1 MSPVRRSLR
10 SGLGTSNTNETLK
23 TVGHET
29 RRGPSRTV
37 RLARTLASGLPV
49 QGDSWDSEDDYNEP
63 DPWDEPPEELDPDDT
78 DALTDDDPGDEK
90 PLTAWSRR
98 PSAIITFSEF
108 SGWGQRPDPLTSRVV
123 RRPTR
128 SAPTA
133 RGMQIRIVTIPGGGP
148 DRDEVAANEVQSELA
163 AIAKALAEHQS
174 AAILASSR
182 LDAYDE
188 LQPMTERALADAAS
202 CDVAALSRRRRS
214 LIDCPWGLVPLEYFW
229 WKGHDGL
236 RVAEARRLVS
246 LLLKQPGITDLAAAA
261 QVVAANRFADP
272 EKARRR
278 TDTIR
283 KQVPVV
289 RAILP
294 HLDLLNSWSAAFPFV
309 DEEELEQQ
317 LGLTPSVRGRGLV
330 RLALVGCFA
339 GRNDP

>member
-1 MSPVRRSLR
+1 
-10 SGLGTSNTNETLK
+10 
-23 TVGHET
+23 
-29 RRGPSRTV
+29 
-37 RLARTLASGLPV
+37 
-49 QGDSWDSEDDYNEP
+49 
-63 DPWDEPPEELDPDDT
+63 
-78 DALTDDDPGDEK
+78 
-90 PLTAWSRR
+90 
-98 PSAIITFSEF
+98 
-108 SGWGQRPDPLTSRVV
+108 
-123 RRPTR
+123 
-128 SAPTA
+128 
-133 RGMQIRIVTIPGGGP
+133 MQIRIVTIPGGGP